1 MHFSMST
8 TNPHVRRAGTLFTS
22 KNALKPLSTVA
33 LLLSL
38 SSAMAQPS
46 APGVPVQQPA
56 APATARVP
64 ATPAAATAA
73 TPAATSPASAAANGT
88 TVLARGPEGA
98 VITVNDVFSELQ
110 RAPEATRKIVME
122 KPESVQQLASNLL
135 VRRVLAKEAERDGLA
150 QDPLITSSIAIGRDR
165 VLSDARLARLDAQ
178 NTPTEAALDA
188 YARNFYKVNAASF
201 EKPAQTRA
209 RHILLA
215 NTGPDSLQKAKD
227 LLAQLRGGAS
237 FEELAK
243 ANSTDTGS
251 GSRGGDL
258 GFFAAGQMVRPFDDA
273 VNKLAK
279 PGDLSEP
286 VESQFGYHIIK
297 LEERREK
304 GRQTYE
310 EARPQLLEEARS
322 GILNESRVAKVQNM
336 MKDIVFERATI
347 EALSKSPAR

>member
-1 MHFSMST
+1 MHFSMT
-8 TNPHVRRAGTLFTS
+8 TANPDTRPAGKVNTCIKAVRS
-22 KNALKPLSTVA
+22 LSTLAIA
-33 LLLSL
+33 LSIY
-38 SSAMAQPS
+38 SAMAQQS
-46 APGVPVQQPA
+46 APQAPVQQPP
-56 APATARVP
+56 APATVRVP
-64 ATPAAATAA
+64 AVPAPAAAPLAA
-73 TPAATSPASAAANGT
+73 QPVTSAVANGA
-88 TVLARGPEGA
+88 TVLARGPDGA
-98 VITVNDVFSELQ
+98 VVTVNDVFSDLQ
-110 RAPEATRKIVME
+110 RAPEATRKSVMSQ
-122 KPESVQQLASNLL
+122 PDSVQQLASNLL

-188 YARNFYKVNAASF
+188 YARNFYKANPASF

-310 EARPQLLEEARS
+310 EARPQLLDEARA

>member
-1 MHFSMST
+1 MLFSMT
-8 TNPHVRRAGTLFTS
+8 TASLDARQTGKPF
-22 KNALKPLSTVA
+22 ALVFDRLSFSAAA
-33 LLLSL
+33 LALSF
-38 SSAMAQPS
+38 SSAIAQQPT
-46 APGVPVQQPA
+46 PQPPVQQPA
-56 APATARVP
+56 APATLRVP
-64 ATPAAATAA
+64 ATPAAATAPMA
-73 TPAATSPASAAANGT
+73 LPASAAANGA

-98 VITVNDVFSELQ
+98 MVTINDVFSELQ

-150 QDPLITSSIAIGRDR
+150 QDALITASVAIGRDR

-188 YARNFYKVNAASF
+188 YARNFYKVNGANF

-215 NTGPDSLQKAKD
+215 NTGPESLQKAKD
-227 LLAQLRGGAS
+227 LLTQLRAGAS
-237 FEELAK
+237 FEDLAK
-243 ANSTDTGS
+243 ANSTDSGS

-273 VNKLAK
+273 VNKLVK

-286 VESQFGYHIIK
+286 VESQFGYHIIR

-322 GILNESRVAKVQNM
+322 AILNEARVAKVQNM

-347 EALSKSPAR
+347 EALSKSPPR

>member
-1 MHFSMST
+1 MHFSMIKASPNT
-8 TNPHVRRAGTLFTS
+8 RRIGKPFTYL
-22 KNALKPLSTVA
+22 NALKPLFTVA
-33 LLLSL
+33 FMLSFY
-38 SSAMAQPS
+38 SVMAQQS
-46 APGVPVQQPA
+46 APQAPVQQPV

-64 ATPAAATAA
+64 AAPAPAAA
-73 TPAATSPASAAANGT
+73 PSPASSTANGAA
-88 TVLARGPEGA
+88 VLARGPDGA
-98 VITVNDVFSELQ
+98 VVTVNDVFSELQ
-110 RAPEATRKIVME
+110 RAPEATRKAMMAQ
-122 KPESVQQLASNLL
+122 PDSVQQLASNLL

-150 QDPLITSSIAIGRDR
+150 QDPLITASVAIGRDR

-188 YARNFYKVNAASF
+188 YARNFYKANGASF

-215 NTGPDSLQKAKD
+215 NTGADSLQKAKD
-227 LLAQLRGGAS
+227 LLAQLRAGAS
-237 FEELAK
+237 FEDLAK

-286 VESQFGYHIIK
+286 VESQFGYHIIR

-310 EARPQLLEEARS
+310 EARPQLLDEARA